1 MIMLQIEHAVPSF
14 DHWKEA
20 FDSDPIGRQ
29 RAGVRRHR
37 VIRSLD
43 DPNYAMIELEFDT
56 LEEAEG
62 LLNALRG
69 LWKRVEGTVMT
80 NPQTRLVEIVETV
93 DY

>member
-1 MIMLQIEHAVPSF
+1 MIMLQIEHHVPSF
-14 DHWKEA
+14 DNWKEA